1 MRGFATLEEANF
13 LTTSDAPDS
22 WGAGVVVLFLE
33 DEEREAV
40 EREADVVRAGFLEE
54 LLFELL
60 EEDLPV
66 PVLPFTVHSFQIVSV
81 LRGFHLLRRARMVA
95 ASVSYCITEHPFCQ

>member
-1 MRGFATLEEANF
+1 MRSTAAIKMRGFATLEEANF
-13 LTTSDAPDS
+13 LTTSDAPGS

-33 DEEREAV
+33 DE

-66 PVLPFTVHSFQIVSV
+66 PVLPEPAIISRYS
-81 LRGFHLLRRARMVA
+81 LSL
-95 ASVSYCITEHPFCQ
+95 

>member
-1 MRGFATLEEANF
+1 MRGFATLEEANL

-40 EREADVVRAGFLEE
+40 EREDDVVRAGFLEE

-66 PVLPFTVHSFQIVSV
+66 PVLEELLERDLPDLEV
-81 LRGFHLLRRARMVA
+81 LAIISRYLLF
-95 ASVSYCITEHPFCQ
+95 P

>member
-1 MRGFATLEEANF
+1 MRSTAAIKMRGFATLEEANF

-33 DEEREAV
+33 DEEREADV
-40 EREADVVRAGFLEE
+40 ERAGFLEE

-66 PVLPFTVHSFQIVSV
+66 PVLPEPAIISRYS
-81 LRGFHLLRRARMVA
+81 LSL
-95 ASVSYCITEHPFCQ
+95 

>member
-1 MRGFATLEEANF
+1 MMRSTAAIKMRGFATLEEANF

-33 DEEREAV
+33 DEEREVV
-40 EREADVVRAGFLEE
+40 EREVDVVRAGFLEE
-54 LLFELL
+54 LLFEFL

-66 PVLPFTVHSFQIVSV
+66 PVLPEPAIISRYS
-81 LRGFHLLRRARMVA
+81 LSL
-95 ASVSYCITEHPFCQ
+95 